1 MLEIINTTK
10 FRVPVS
16 RIQRDMGILFSLLHI
31 PAMSTCEVIVVG
43 SRRMRAINAAY
54 GFKRYSTTVLSF
66 SVPKRFVTGPHRHL
80 GEIYVCVSDMKKQG
94 LTFNPRPA
102 RPSASAWGAGYAVH
116 KSRVGFY
123 PVLIYYIL
131 HGLLHLIGYDHEGS
145 EVRRKRMEKKEQ
157 SLWHKLCGA

>member
-1 MLEIINTTK
+1 MLEIINTTET
-10 FRVPVS
+10 RIPVS

-31 PAMSTCEVIVVG
+31 PAMSVCEVIVVG

-54 GFKRYSTTVLSF
+54 GFKRHSTTVLSF
-66 SVPKRFVTGPHRHL
+66 SVPERFVTGPHRHL

-94 LTFNPRPA
+94 LTFT
-102 RPSASAWGAGYAVH
+102 VH

-145 EVRRKRMEKKEQ
+145 EIRRKRMEKKEQ